1 MSNNQSELYNITVI
15 DHANKRKSDLTLDDA
30 IHKFNCDLS
39 KFDCVNMTLATHD
52 TLTGYKQ
59 YKPAKSTLIVT
70 DNHAISAKP
79 INYSDNSSLSC
90 KFATPELSSDVF
102 IDKLEIT
109 VHLTKKE
116 AKKLA
121 NKLAKGVKK
130 HSRITFHERTDTKAK
145 YKSVTNIKN
154 KNQSSITV
162 LLEPVFKKIN
172 HLKVSYN
179 PQNVNKKDLST
190 LCKILRNVIGANY
203 RHRILNANITRFDV
217 TFDGDG
223 YLVED
228 LLIHLDKST
237 YFKQFINLSGEIE
250 SKIIGANK
258 AIRAIVYNK
267 ILQAKLDNE
276 PYVKTRFE
284 ITFRPFNI
292 KKLNGLKFKHV
303 NELPLLLSSLMLFD
317 KPKVE
322 RSLGLASV
330 DWSIISNY
338 GASALRRTK
347 NNTDRVKLTK
357 TLNECRLDIDEY
369 GFNQIIIKLLKQQH
383 QALLCFK

>member
-15 DHANKRKSDLTLDDA
+15 DHTNQLKSDLTLDDA

-59 YKPAKSTLIVT
+59 YKSAKSTLIIT
-70 DNHAISAKP
+70 NNDAIAAKP

-90 KFATPELSSDVF
+90 KFATPKLSSDVF

-116 AKKLA
+116 AKKFA
-121 NKLAKGVKK
+121 NKLAKEVKK
-130 HSRITFHERTDTKAK
+130 HSRITFHKRTDTKAK

-162 LLEPVFKKIN
+162 LLEPVFKKTN
-172 HLKVSYN
+172 SLKVSYN
-179 PQNVNKKDLST
+179 PQKVSNKDLST
-190 LCKILRNVIGANY
+190 FCKILKNIIGIDY

-223 YLVED
+223 YVVED
-228 LLIHLDKST
+228 LLIHLDKSA

-250 SKIIGANK
+250 SKILGAKK

-267 ILQAKLDNE
+267 IQESKLESE

-284 ITFRPFNI
+284 ITYRPFNI

-369 GFNQIIIKLLKQQH
+369 GFNLIIIKLLKQQR
-383 QALLCFK
+383 QALLYFK